1 MKYTFVLLFNCI
13 AIQSLSAQKSVD
25 TLFANE
31 RQMHSIFF
39 EHPIDKGILGASN
52 YAFTF
57 NREKAEPLGL
67 LQATKGEHSNLL
79 VMTKDGGIYSFVVS
93 YKSELQKFTSFIPSD
108 SRIRPEEKKSS
119 IDDTTTVVIPKAKT
133 YEKLSRQLLNRTTQ
147 FQQIRNQNG
156 IRLKITESI
165 YHGDEVYMV
174 YEIKNNSAINYN
186 IKDLQLLSILSN
198 NSKNASKQ
206 ETLVNP
212 LFSFQK
218 PEIIPQGATIRFIV
232 IYPKFTLNR
241 KEDLKVILRE
251 KNGSRNFNTRIK

>member
-1 MKYTFVLLFNCI
+1 MRYTYILLFNCLSI
-13 AIQSLSAQKSVD
+13 LTISAQKTID

-39 EHPIDKGILGASN
+39 EHPIDKGIVGASN

-79 VMTKDGGIYSFVVS
+79 VMTKDGGIYSFIVS
-93 YKSELQKFTSFIPSD
+93 YKEELQHFTSFITSD
-108 SRIRPEEKKSS
+108 SKITPNKKERS
-119 IDDTTTVVIPKAKT
+119 DLDTTTLVIPKAKA

-147 FQQIRNQNG
+147 FQQIRYQKG

-165 YHGDEVYMV
+165 YHGEEVYMV
-174 YEIKNNSAINYN
+174 YEIKNNSAINYT
-186 IKDLQLLSILSN
+186 IKDLQLLTILRKK
-198 NSKNASKQ
+198 SKNASSQ
-206 ETLVNP
+206 ETILKP

-218 PEIIPQGATIRFIV
+218 PEIIPQGATIRFV
-232 IYPKFTLNR
+232 VTYSKFTLNQY
-241 KEDLKVILRE
+241 EDLKVVLRE
-251 KNGSRNFNTRIK
+251 KNGSRNIISKL